1 VAEGRRSGRPAQERR
16 RSAGRG
22 RAGARA
28 KRWSRTE
35 RERRRGRAFTPEE
48 KKLADQ
54 MMATLE
60 RVWPGF
66 RKWLVLNLTIL
77 TLAVLTLCGGARSGN
92 GWLTLSALARAMP
105 LTIAEKMREKRLW
118 RLLRNKSLDAGVM
131 TPLLIR
137 LVLGERPPAWIP
149 IVVDQTTIRGVQT
162 IVAGIRLAGRTLPVA
177 FTCFQYDEIRKSQ
190 NVIESALLKLVV
202 ASLPPGCKPLFL
214 MDRGYARVDLLR
226 ELRLLDIPYLIR
238 GRKQTMI
245 RVAGERLSLGR
256 LRYRARR
263 PKRYVHV
270 LYHGTKREPVDVV
283 VYHDPSF
290 KEPWFLL
297 VPPESEKLLPT
308 TEVVQLYRERMWV
321 ELTFRDWKTHLG
333 VRGLQLESDPARRL
347 ERVLLALTVA
357 YILLVHLGASPA
369 GRRVR
374 QDCEVLRR
382 VPRHGT
388 RRRLGALTIGI
399 LLLSLARFTELA
411 RYELLA
417 LLRDLRRGV
426 GCAATAASRQ
436 DRGEP

>member
-1 VAEGRRSGRPAQERR
+1 M
-16 RSAGRG
+16 
-22 RAGARA
+22 RA
-28 KRWSRTE
+28 KGWSRTE
-35 RERRRGRAFTPEE
+35 QERRRGRAFSPRE
-48 KKLADQ
+48 KELAHQ

-66 RKWLVLNLTIL
+66 RKWLVLNLTNL

-92 GWLTLSALARAMP
+92 GWLTLGALSRAMP
-105 LTIAEKMREKRLW
+105 LAIRQKMREKRLR
-118 RLLRNKSLDAGVM
+118 RLLRNKSLNAGVM
-131 TPLLIR
+131 TPLLVR
-137 LVLGERPPAWIP
+137 WVLGERLPAWIP
-149 IVVDQTTIRGVQT
+149 IIVDQTTIRGVQT

-177 FTCFQYDEIRKSQ
+177 FVCFQYSEIRKSQ

-202 ASLPPGCKPLFL
+202 ASLPVGCKPLFV
-214 MDRGYARVDLLR
+214 MDRGYARAELLR

-270 LYHGTKREPVDVV
+270 LYHGTKCEPVDVV
-283 VYHDPSF
+283 IYHDPDF
-290 KEPWFLL
+290 KQPWFLL
-297 VPPESEKLLPT
+297 VPANSASLLPT
-308 TEVVQLYRERMWV
+308 AEVVRLYRERMWV

-333 VRGLQLESDPARRL
+333 VRGLRLESDPARRL
-347 ERVLLALTVA
+347 ERVVFALTVA
-357 YILLVHLGASPA
+357 YILIVHLGASPA

-374 QDCEVLRR
+374 ADCEVPRQ

-399 LLLSLARFTELA
+399 LLLSLTRFSALA
-411 RYELLA
+411 RRRLRA
-417 LLRDLRRGV
+417 LLRNLQRGI
-426 GCAATAASRQ
+426 GCAATAASHHG
-436 DRGEP
+436 RGEP